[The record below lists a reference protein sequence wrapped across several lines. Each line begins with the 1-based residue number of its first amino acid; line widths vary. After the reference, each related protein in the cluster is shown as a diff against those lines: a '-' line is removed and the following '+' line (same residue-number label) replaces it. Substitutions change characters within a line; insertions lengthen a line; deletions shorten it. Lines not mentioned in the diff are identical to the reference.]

1 MTTITTPLREEFV
14 SLSHVTK
21 TYGSKTVLSDLSL
34 DLHRGELLALL
45 GPSGCGKTTTLRILA
60 GLETPDAGTVHI
72 GKRDVTAV
80 DVRRRGIG
88 IVFQSYSLFPHMTAA
103 ENVGYGLRIRRQAGR
118 AATVAELLETVG
130 LAEHAAKYPAQL
142 SGGQQQRVALA
153 RALALEPNVLL
164 LDEPLSALDAAVR
177 VQLREHI
184 RRIQMEKN
192 ITTLMVTHDQE
203 EALTMADRVGVMN
216 AGRIEQ
222 LDTPA
227 ELYRRPVS
235 PFVATFVGNVNRMP
249 AQRADNGTYAV
260 AGRPVTPIGEL
271 PAGTTAATAL
281 IRPEDIAISHA
292 HASGTRPGLTGVVHS
307 SVLRGSLSS
316 VYVDVAQLPQP
327 VRVDLSTAQAS
338 AFAPGADV
346 SLQLLRSE
354 AVLEPASPATAA
366 HADAAHEDDAQASTA
381 SGTAQAAGVRA

>member
-14 SLSHVTK
+14 SLSGVTK
-21 TYGSKTVLSDLSL
+21 TYGFKTVLSDLSL

-72 GKRDVTAV
+72 GERDVTRV

-130 LAEHAAKYPAQL
+130 LAEHAGKYPAQL

-249 AQRADNGTYAV
+249 AKQAPDGTFTV

-281 IRPEDIAISHA
+281 IRPEDIAISPTDA
-292 HASGTRPGLTGVVHS
+292 ADTRPGLAGVVHS

-316 VYVDVAQLPQP
+316 VYVDVAELPHP

-354 AVLEPASPATAA
+354 AVLEPASPATASGTGGTSA
-366 HADAAHEDDAQASTA
+366 PTA
-381 SGTAQAAGVRA
+381 SGTDARTGVSA